1 MKQSSTK
8 TTTANVTCP
17 RDATRVFSNT
27 VWGPLSP
34 KTFIGKKYRQ
44 RTCSIEN
51 TTKSV
56 SCNFIDKENNHRYGL
71 QDGQVPTYLVRT
83 IAFTNKCWLPFKALG
98 FLVGDMTPC
107 CHPTHL
113 PVQTPDTKAAE
124 RFPLLWV
131 CILYSDVCQE
141 PSVVKTTVGCFG
153 RQAYLKTQRQNLHSC
168 PGDLVFHIFRSGITL
183 LTGLGV
189 SH

>member
-1 MKQSSTK
+1 MLL
-8 TTTANVTCP
+8 A
-17 RDATRVFSNT
+17 
-27 VWGPLSP
+27 P
-34 KTFIGKKYRQ
+34 KML
-44 RTCSIEN
+44 RTCVFKYSLKGSLPEN
-51 TTKSV
+51 AYWKEIQTTYMLNWKYNQISMLQ
-56 SCNFIDKENNHRYGL
+56 FFDKENNHSYCLHG
-71 QDGQVPTYLVRT
+71 GQVPACLVRT

-98 FLVGDMTPC
+98 FLVGDTIPC

-153 RQAYLKTQRQNLHSC
+153 RQAYLKTRRQNLHSC
-168 PGDLVFHIFRSGITL
+168 PGDFIFHIFRSGITL
-183 LTGLGV
+183 LTGLWV